1 MEIAAGLPFE
11 AVFESGLTGLV
22 PGIQLSIT
30 DNVGNTYLAATGA
43 GIVEQTIDGNPD
55 TGIYAVTLTAPPVA
69 GQYTL
74 TWSTDGS
81 FDEFTVTVEG
91 LDVIAV
97 GNIIPAPGMPTTQ
110 GGPCTMWGDINDIPD
125 CCNFGDVVLA
135 DVIPE
140 LTSAMVAA
148 SEFLYF
154 ASGKQFAGSCERTVY
169 PTQGE
174 CSCGFQVLSRGYV
187 VRSEVSSNNCCSVKL
202 AGSVS
207 EITEVTVNGDVV
219 DPAAYEVRGR
229 RHLVRID
236 GGHWPCCQQECAERT
251 FAVTYIY
258 GRTPP
263 EMGRRAA
270 LKLACEVFKS
280 CPGPGASI
288 GDCELPTGVT
298 RVTRQGVTIER
309 AFMQR
314 DPDGLWRTGMAAVD
328 FFLNSVN
335 PNGLP
340 RQATFWSA
348 SRRARYAQ
356 GA

>member
-1 MEIAAGLPFE
+1 MDIAAGLPFE
-11 AVFESGLTGLV
+11 AVYESGLIGLV
-22 PGIQLSIT
+22 PGVEVAII
-30 DNVGNTYLAATGA
+30 DNVGNTFLAATGV

-55 TGIYAVTLTAPPVA
+55 TGIYAVTLTAPATA

-74 TWSTDGS
+74 IWSSDGS
-81 FDEFTVTVEG
+81 FDDSTVTVEG
-91 LDVIAV
+91 LDVVAV

-125 CCNFGDVVLA
+125 CCNFGDIVPA

-154 ASGKQFAGSCERTVY
+154 ASGKRYAGSCERTVQACEN
-169 PTQGE
+169 TG
-174 CSCGFQVLSRGYV
+174 CSCCQVLSRGHLVYPWSGTV
-187 VRSEVSSNNCCSVKL
+187 DWAECTCFPDNSIKL
-202 AGSVS
+202 AGYPT
-207 EITEVTVNGDVV
+207 EIVEVTIDGEVV
-219 DPAAYEVRGR
+219 DPAEYTLRNNK
-229 RHLVRID
+229 LVRLE
-236 GGHWPCCQQECAERT
+236 GTWPCQT
-251 FAVTYIY
+251 LVTYIY
-258 GRTPP
+258 GKTPP

-280 CPGPGASI
+280 CPAGASI

-298 RVTRQGVTIER
+298 RVTRQGITIER

-335 PNGLP
+335 PNGIP
-340 RQATFWSA
+340 RRATFWSA

>member
-22 PGIQLSIT
+22 PGIELSIT
-30 DNVGNTYLAATGA
+30 DNVGNTFLAATGV

-55 TGIYAVTLTAPPVA
+55 TGIYAVTLTAPAVA

-74 TWSTDGS
+74 TWSTNGS

-125 CCNFGDVVLA
+125 CCNFGDVVPA
-135 DVIPE
+135 DVVAE

-154 ASGKQFAGSCERTVY
+154 ASGKQFAGSCERTVRACEDC
-169 PTQGE
+169 TA
-174 CSCGFQVLSRGYV
+174 CSCCQVLSRGYV
-187 VRSEVSSNNCCSVKL
+187 VWPWNWDWSDCNCHRDSRLKL
-202 AGSVS
+202 AGYAT
-207 EITEVTVNGDVV
+207 EIVEVTIDGVV
-219 DPAAYEVRGR
+219 IATDEYELRDNR
-229 RHLVRID
+229 WLVRLD
-236 GGHWPCCQQECAERT
+236 CSDWPCQT
-251 FAVTYIY
+251 LVTYVY
-258 GRTPP
+258 GKTPP
-263 EMGRRAA
+263 ESGRRAA

-298 RVTRQGVTIER
+298 RITRQGVTIER
-309 AFMQR
+309 AFLQR
-314 DPDGLWRTGMAAVD
+314 DAQGVWRTGMAAVD

-335 PNGLP
+335 PDGIP
-340 RQATFWSA
+340 RRATFWSA
-348 SRRARYAQ
+348 SRRNRYARS
-356 GA
+356 